1 MIKFLKTHGTTLT
14 VGLFLVSTISG
25 VFLFFHLYSSA
36 FHAMHEWLSMVLLIP
51 VGFHI
56 WRNWPGF
63 MGYFKRKTIYIPLLL
78 SLVASL
84 AFAYPALTSNGGGKN
99 PMRAAVGALQNGTVA
114 QVAPLFKLTP
124 EALSQQLN
132 AKGYK
137 ITSSTQT
144 LRDIAQSSG
153 KPLGPSL
160 VADLLPAQK

>member
-51 VGFHI
+51 VGFHL

-78 SLVASL
+78 SLVASI
-84 AFAYPALTSNGGGKN
+84 AFAYPALTSSGGSKN

-144 LRDIAQSSG
+144 LRDIAQASG